1 MAKQQLV
8 SDLLLEDDVTIS
20 LSDVMLFNED
30 DHDHHDHDQNFP
42 IPDEKY
48 AEEFQ
53 FQEALMASLITSQ
66 KKTASSSSSSPS
78 FIITENS
85 EKQEPE
91 MGSSSSSSSSPSSSS
106 SRCFCEICAE
116 KKQTE
121 EMFNNNNNNNNNKC
135 AYSFCTDCIIKHIS
149 IRVQHNKF
157 INSSTV
163 SCPGFDCLDHVLEL
177 EACSS
182 FLPKQVIEEW
192 DEALCESAIF
202 GSDKFYC
209 PFKDCSAM
217 LIIDGEE
224 AITQC
229 ECPICHRLFCATCYI
244 PWHSGVDCEEFQ
256 RMNEDERGREDL
268 MVKELA
274 KEKNWKRCPHCKYYV
289 EKTEGCLHITCRC
302 NFQFCYACGSEWTST
317 HGGCQPN

>member
-91 MGSSSSSSSSPSSSS
+91 MGSSSSSSSPSSST

-121 EMFNNNNNNNNNKC
+121 GMFNNNNNNNNKC